1 MQYSSRQESSDVRKF
16 QSLYGICCRLA
27 LEWFWNVMWLNAGIQ
42 SCTSDFYVW
51 LGFTAC
57 VRDII
62 ETLMASV
69 VRNFISEFWNLWI
82 TLLPGADG
90 TTRVVT
96 GPTSI
101 LPKTTGQQT
110 QSLIKIQAPVT
121 AAPTSQQRVQILK
134 GPDGKLQVRGL
145 MPGMINIC
153 RYTTVRIIVIGY
165 KISVHTCLWIQ
176 CLGLAIVIRS

>member
-1 MQYSSRQESSDVRKF
+1 MLLEILLQNF
-16 QSLYGICCRLA
+16 GICEL
-27 LEWFWNVMWLNAGIQ
+27 
-42 SCTSDFYVW
+42 
-51 LGFTAC
+51 
-57 VRDII
+57 
-62 ETLMASV
+62 
-69 VRNFISEFWNLWI
+69 
-82 TLLPGADG
+82 LLPAGADG

-121 AAPTSQQRVQILK
+121 AAPTNQQRVQILK

-153 RYTTVRIIVIGY
+153 NSRFT
-165 KISVHTCLWIQ
+165 
-176 CLGLAIVIRS
+176 RSQ